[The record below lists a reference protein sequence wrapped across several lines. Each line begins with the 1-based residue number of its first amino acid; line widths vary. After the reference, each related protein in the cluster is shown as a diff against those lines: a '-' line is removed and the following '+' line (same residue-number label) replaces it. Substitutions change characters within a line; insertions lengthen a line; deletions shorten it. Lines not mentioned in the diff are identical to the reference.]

1 MLQGQVTRS
10 LFQHPAPYASS
21 FQRHNILC
29 EEQHDFRS
37 GRSCETQLL
46 NTIDDLAKNLD
57 HRNQTDVILDFS
69 KAFNKVTVFSTLLYR
84 NNIVTTIM
92 I

>member
-1 MLQGQVTRS
+1 MLHGHGTRS
-10 LFQHPAPYASS
+10 LFQHPAPNASS

-46 NTIDDLAKNLD
+46 IQSMTLLKTLMIEIKHSL
-57 HRNQTDVILDFS
+57 ILVRHS
-69 KAFNKVTVFSTLLYR
+69 TVTVFSTLLHR